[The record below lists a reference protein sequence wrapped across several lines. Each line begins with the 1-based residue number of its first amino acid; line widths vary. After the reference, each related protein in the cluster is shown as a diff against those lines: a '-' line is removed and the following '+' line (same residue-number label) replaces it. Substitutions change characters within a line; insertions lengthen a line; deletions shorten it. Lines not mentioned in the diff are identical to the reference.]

1 MRKEGGCP
9 KRQPLLITGITANE
23 LSGETLGTDIK
34 VFLFEMNTFSQMKIL
49 GISAYY
55 HDAAAALIVDGE
67 VRYAAQE
74 ERFSRIKNDASFPAE
89 AIQFC
94 LTESGYALEDL
105 DYIAFYDKPFLKF
118 ERLLETYYAFAPKGF
133 KSFAMAMPVWLKE
146 KLFTKQVIRKQLKKI
161 GGPHAQKISIVF
173 PEHHLSHAAS
183 AFYTSPFPKSAF
195 LTVDGVG
202 EWTTTSYGL
211 ASGDK
216 GIEVLGELH
225 FPDSLGL
232 FYSSF
237 TYFLGFKVN
246 SGEYKMMGLAPYS
259 NYNSKA
265 AQNFVGIIKEKLV
278 DIKADGSIKLNMD
291 YFEYPVG
298 LRMVNPKKWE
308 TLFGFKKRTT
318 NEPLTQMHADL
329 AFAAQK
335 VLEEIVLKLAHH
347 IKKETQADYLC
358 LAGGVALN
366 CVANSAMFN
375 ENIFKDIYVQP
386 AAGDA
391 GGAIGAALATAH
403 LKQDLNFT
411 GHKKAFNPYLG
422 PCYSNSEIERLLR
435 KQKCSHQHFKSTDE
449 LLQLT
454 AQHIADK
461 KVVGWFRG
469 RTEFGP
475 RALGNRSIFAEP
487 SDPEMQSKLNLK
499 IKFRESFR
507 PFAPAVCE
515 EDYEDYFEPGKHS
528 AYMLFTNPVKE
539 SLRKPLP
546 KNFDELSLEEKRRTP
561 KSDLPA
567 ITHVDCSARVQVV
580 KKEVNPTF
588 WGLLKA
594 FKKLTGNGVLINT
607 SFNVKDEPIV
617 NTPEDAYQCFI
628 NSGMDILVLEN
639 YVIEK

>member
-1 MRKEGGCP
+1 MR
-9 KRQPLLITGITANE
+9 
-23 LSGETLGTDIK
+23 
-34 VFLFEMNTFSQMKIL
+34 IL

-55 HDAAAALIVDGE
+55 HDSAAAIIVDGK
-67 VRYAAQE
+67 VLFAAQE
-74 ERFSRIKNDASFPAE
+74 ERFSRIKNDPSFPEE
-89 AIQFC
+89 AIKFC
-94 LTESGYALEDL
+94 LSESGFTLEDL

-118 ERLLETYYAFAPKGF
+118 ERLLETYYAFAPRGF
-133 KSFAMAMPVWLKE
+133 GSFAKAMPVWLKE

-161 GGPHAQKISIVF
+161 GGPHARKIRIVF

-183 AFYTSPFPKSAF
+183 AFYTSPFSKSAF

-211 ASGDK
+211 ASGTE
-216 GIEVLGELH
+216 GIKVLGELH
-225 FPDSLGL
+225 FPNSLGL
-232 FYSSF
+232 LYSSF
-237 TYFLGFKVN
+237 TFFLGFEVN

-259 NYNSKA
+259 NHQSEA
-265 AQNFVGIIKEKLV
+265 VQRFIDIIKKKLV
-278 DIKADGSIKLNMD
+278 DIKEDGSINLNQD

-308 TLFGFKKRTT
+308 KLFGFKKRT
-318 NEPLTQMHADL
+318 NDEPLTQTHADL

-335 VLEEIVLKLAHH
+335 VLEEILVKLTHH
-347 IKKETQADYLC
+347 IKKETQAAYLC

-366 CVANSAMFN
+366 CVANSVLFN

-403 LKQDLNFT
+403 LKEDLTFT
-411 GHKKAFNPYLG
+411 GLKKTFNPYLG
-422 PCYSNSEIERLLR
+422 PCASHQEIERVLR
-435 KQKCSHQHFKSTDE
+435 KHKCEYQYFESTEE
-449 LLQLT
+449 LLSTVANYL
-454 AQHIADK
+454 ADK
-461 KVVGWFRG
+461 KVVGWFWG

-475 RALGNRSIFAEP
+475 RALGNRSILADP
-487 SDPEMQSKLNLK
+487 TDPEMQSKLNLK

-515 EDYEDYFEPGKHS
+515 EDYDSYFEPGKRS

-539 SLRKPLP
+539 SRRKSLP
-546 KNFDELSLEEKRRTP
+546 KNFHELSLEEKRGNP
-561 KSDLPA
+561 KSELPA
-567 ITHVDCSARVQVV
+567 ITHIDYSARVQVM

-588 WGLLKA
+588 WSLLQT

-617 NTPEDAYQCFI
+617 NTPEDAYQCFM

-639 YVIEK
+639 YVIAK

>member
-1 MRKEGGCP
+1 M
-9 KRQPLLITGITANE
+9 
-23 LSGETLGTDIK
+23 K
-34 VFLFEMNTFSQMKIL
+34 VL

-55 HDAAAALIVDGE
+55 HDSAAALIVDGE

-74 ERFSRIKNDASFPAE
+74 ERFSRIKNDASFPEE
-89 AIQFC
+89 AITYC
-94 LTESGYALEDL
+94 LSESGFALEDL

-133 KSFAMAMPVWLKE
+133 RSFAMAMAIWLKE
-146 KLFTKQVIRKQLKKI
+146 KLFTKQIIRKSLKKI
-161 GGPHAQKISIVF
+161 GGSHARKIPIVF

-183 AFYTSPFPKSAF
+183 TFYTSPFAKSAF
-195 LTVDGVG
+195 LTIDGVG

-211 ASGDK
+211 ALGNK

-225 FPDSLGL
+225 FPDSIGL
-232 FYSSF
+232 LYSSF

-259 NYNSKA
+259 SHQSKKV
-265 AQNFVGIIKEKLV
+265 QGFIDIIKEKLV
-278 DIKADGSIKLNMD
+278 DIKEDGSIKLNKA

-308 TLFGFKKRTT
+308 SLFGFKKRGA
-318 NEPLTQMHADL
+318 NEPMTQIHADL

-335 VLEEIVLKLAHH
+335 VLEEIIVKLAHH
-347 IKKETQADYLC
+347 IKKETDADYLC

-366 CVANSAMFN
+366 CVANSVLYN
-375 ENIFKDIYVQP
+375 EGIFEDIYVQP

-391 GGAIGAALATAH
+391 GGAIGAALAAAY

-411 GHKKAFNPYLG
+411 GLKKPFNPYLG
-422 PCYSNSEIERLLR
+422 PCTSHQKIERLLR
-435 KQKCSHQHFKSTDE
+435 RHKCPYHYFESTEE
-449 LLQLT
+449 LLG
-454 AQHIADK
+454 AVADHLAEK

-475 RALGNRSIFAEP
+475 RALGNRSILADP
-487 SDPEMQSKLNLK
+487 SDPEMQSKLNMK

-515 EDYEDYFEPGKHS
+515 EDYDSYFEPGKQS
-528 AYMLFTNPVKE
+528 NYMLFTNPVKA
-539 SLRKPLP
+539 SIRKALP
-546 KNFDELSLEEKRRTP
+546 KNFHELSLEGKRKIP

-567 ITHVDCSARVQVV
+567 ITHVDYSARVQVV
-580 KKEVNPTF
+580 KQGVNPTF
-588 WGLLKA
+588 WGLLQT
-594 FKKLTGNGVLINT
+594 FKKLTGTGVLINT

-617 NTPEDAYQCFI
+617 NTPEDAYHCFM
-628 NSGMDILVLEN
+628 NSGMDVLVLEN
-639 YVIEK
+639 YVIVK

>member
-1 MRKEGGCP
+1 M
-9 KRQPLLITGITANE
+9 
-23 LSGETLGTDIK
+23 K
-34 VFLFEMNTFSQMKIL
+34 VL

-55 HDAAAALIVDGE
+55 HDSAAALIVDGE
-67 VRYAAQE
+67 VMYAAQE
-74 ERFSRIKNDASFPAE
+74 ERFSRIKNHASFPE
-89 AIQFC
+89 QAIIYC
-94 LTESGYALEDL
+94 LSESGYALDDL

-133 KSFAMAMPVWLKE
+133 RSFAKAMPIWLKE
-146 KLFTKQVIRKQLKKI
+146 KLLTKQIIRKSLKKI
-161 GGPHAQKISIVF
+161 GGAHALKIPIVF

-183 AFYTSPFPKSAF
+183 AFYTSPFAKSAF

-232 FYSSF
+232 LYSSF

-259 NYNSKA
+259 NLQSKKV
-265 AQNFVGIIKEKLV
+265 QGFIDIIKEKLV
-278 DIKADGSIKLNMD
+278 DIKGDGSIKLNKA

-308 TLFGFKKRTT
+308 ALFGFKKRDT
-318 NEPLTQMHADL
+318 NEPMTQIHADL

-335 VLEEIVLKLAHH
+335 VLEEIIVKLAHH
-347 IKKETQADYLC
+347 IKKETQAEYLC

-366 CVANSAMFN
+366 CVANSVLFN
-375 ENIFKDIYVQP
+375 EAIFKDIYVQP

-391 GGAIGAALATAH
+391 GGAIGAALAAAY

-411 GHKKAFNPYLG
+411 GLKKPFNPYLG
-422 PCYSNSEIERLLR
+422 PCASHQEIERVLR
-435 KQKCSHQHFKSTDE
+435 RHKCPYRYFESTEE
-449 LLQLT
+449 LMGTVAGHL
-454 AQHIADK
+454 AEK

-475 RALGNRSIFAEP
+475 RALGNRSILADP

-515 EDYEDYFEPGKHS
+515 EDHDIYFEPGKQS
-528 AYMLFTNPVKE
+528 AYMLFTNPVKA
-539 SLRKPLP
+539 SLRKSLP
-546 KNFDELSLEEKRRTP
+546 KNFNELTLEEKRKIP

-567 ITHVDCSARVQVV
+567 ITHVDYSARVQVA

-588 WGLLKA
+588 WGLLQT
-594 FKKLTGNGVLINT
+594 FKKLTGTGVLINT

-617 NTPEDAYQCFI
+617 NTPEDAYHCFM
-628 NSGMDILVLEN
+628 NSGMDVLVLEN
-639 YVIEK
+639 YVIVK

>member
-1 MRKEGGCP
+1 M
-9 KRQPLLITGITANE
+9 
-23 LSGETLGTDIK
+23 K
-34 VFLFEMNTFSQMKIL
+34 VL

-55 HDAAAALIVDGE
+55 HDSAAALIVDGE

-74 ERFSRIKNDASFPAE
+74 ERFSRIKNDASFPEE
-89 AIQFC
+89 AITYC
-94 LTESGYALEDL
+94 LSESGFALEDL

-133 KSFAMAMPVWLKE
+133 RSFAMAMAIWLKE
-146 KLFTKQVIRKQLKKI
+146 KLFTKQIIRKSLKKI
-161 GGPHAQKISIVF
+161 GGSHARKIPIVF

-183 AFYTSPFPKSAF
+183 TFYTSPFAKSAF
-195 LTVDGVG
+195 LTIDGVG

-211 ASGDK
+211 ALGNK

-225 FPDSLGL
+225 FPDSIGL
-232 FYSSF
+232 LYSSF

-259 NYNSKA
+259 SHQSKKV
-265 AQNFVGIIKEKLV
+265 QGFIDIIKEKLV
-278 DIKADGSIKLNMD
+278 DIKEDGSIKLNKA

-308 TLFGFKKRTT
+308 SLFGFKKRGA
-318 NEPLTQMHADL
+318 NEPMTQIHADL

-335 VLEEIVLKLAHH
+335 VLEEIIVKLAHH
-347 IKKETQADYLC
+347 IKKETDADYLC

-366 CVANSAMFN
+366 CVANSVLYN
-375 ENIFKDIYVQP
+375 EGIFEDIYVQP

-391 GGAIGAALATAH
+391 GGAIGAALAAAY

-411 GHKKAFNPYLG
+411 GLKKPFNPYLG
-422 PCYSNSEIERLLR
+422 PCTSHQKIERLLR
-435 KQKCSHQHFKSTDE
+435 RHKCPYHYFESTEE
-449 LLQLT
+449 LLG
-454 AQHIADK
+454 AVADHLAEK

-475 RALGNRSIFAEP
+475 RALGNRSILADP
-487 SDPEMQSKLNLK
+487 SDPEMQSKLNMK

-515 EDYEDYFEPGKHS
+515 EDYDSYFEPGKQS
-528 AYMLFTNPVKE
+528 NYMLFTNPVKA
-539 SLRKPLP
+539 SIRKALP
-546 KNFDELSLEEKRRTP
+546 KNFHELSLEGKRKIP

-567 ITHVDCSARVQVV
+567 ITHVDYSARVQVV
-580 KKEVNPTF
+580 KQGVNPTF
-588 WGLLKA
+588 WGLLQT
-594 FKKLTGNGVLINT
+594 FKKLTGTGVLINT

-617 NTPEDAYQCFI
+617 NTPEDAYHCFI
-628 NSGMDILVLEN
+628 NSGMDVLVLEN
-639 YVIEK
+639 YLIVK

>member
-1 MRKEGGCP
+1 M
-9 KRQPLLITGITANE
+9 
-23 LSGETLGTDIK
+23 K
-34 VFLFEMNTFSQMKIL
+34 VL

-55 HDAAAALIVDGE
+55 HDSAAALIVDGE

-74 ERFSRIKNDASFPAE
+74 ERFSRIKNDASFPEE
-89 AIQFC
+89 AITYC
-94 LTESGYALEDL
+94 LSESGFALEDL

-133 KSFAMAMPVWLKE
+133 RSFAMAMAIWLKE
-146 KLFTKQVIRKQLKKI
+146 KLFTKQIIRKSLKKI
-161 GGPHAQKISIVF
+161 GGSHARKIPIVF

-183 AFYTSPFPKSAF
+183 TFYTSPFAKSAF
-195 LTVDGVG
+195 LTIDGVG

-211 ASGDK
+211 ALGNK

-225 FPDSLGL
+225 FPDSIGL
-232 FYSSF
+232 LYSSF

-259 NYNSKA
+259 SHQSKKV
-265 AQNFVGIIKEKLV
+265 QGFIDIIKEKLV
-278 DIKADGSIKLNMD
+278 DIKEDGSIKLNKA

-308 TLFGFKKRTT
+308 SLFGFKKRGA
-318 NEPLTQMHADL
+318 NEPMTQIHADL

-335 VLEEIVLKLAHH
+335 VLEEIIVKLAHH
-347 IKKETQADYLC
+347 IKKETDADYLC

-366 CVANSAMFN
+366 CVANSVLYN
-375 ENIFKDIYVQP
+375 EGIFEDIYVQP

-391 GGAIGAALATAH
+391 GGAIGAALAAAY

-411 GHKKAFNPYLG
+411 GLKKPFNPYLG
-422 PCYSNSEIERLLR
+422 PCTSHQKIERLLR
-435 KQKCSHQHFKSTDE
+435 RHKCPYHYFESTEE
-449 LLQLT
+449 LLG
-454 AQHIADK
+454 AVADHLAEK

-469 RTEFGP
+469 RTEFGQ
-475 RALGNRSIFAEP
+475 RALGNRSILADP
-487 SDPEMQSKLNLK
+487 SDPEMQSKLNMK

-515 EDYEDYFEPGKHS
+515 EDYDSYFEPGKQS
-528 AYMLFTNPVKE
+528 NYMLFTNPVKA
-539 SLRKPLP
+539 SIRKALP
-546 KNFDELSLEEKRRTP
+546 KNFHELSLEGKRKIP

-567 ITHVDCSARVQVV
+567 ITHVDYSARVQVV
-580 KKEVNPTF
+580 KQGVNPTF
-588 WGLLKA
+588 WGLLQT
-594 FKKLTGNGVLINT
+594 FKKLTGTGVLINT

-617 NTPEDAYQCFI
+617 NTPEDAYHCFI
-628 NSGMDILVLEN
+628 NSGMDVLVLEN
-639 YVIEK
+639 YLIVK

>member
-1 MRKEGGCP
+1 M
-9 KRQPLLITGITANE
+9 
-23 LSGETLGTDIK
+23 K
-34 VFLFEMNTFSQMKIL
+34 VL

-55 HDAAAALIVDGE
+55 HDSAAALIVDGE

-74 ERFSRIKNDASFPAE
+74 ERFSRIKNDASFPEE
-89 AIQFC
+89 AITYC
-94 LTESGYALEDL
+94 LSESGFALEDL

-133 KSFAMAMPVWLKE
+133 RSFAMAMAIWLKE
-146 KLFTKQVIRKQLKKI
+146 KLFTKQIIRKSLKKI
-161 GGPHAQKISIVF
+161 GGSHARKIPIVF

-183 AFYTSPFPKSAF
+183 AFYTSPFAKSAF
-195 LTVDGVG
+195 LTIDGVG

-211 ASGDK
+211 ALGNK

-232 FYSSF
+232 LYSSF

-259 NYNSKA
+259 SHQSKKV
-265 AQNFVGIIKEKLV
+265 QGFIDIIKEKLV
-278 DIKADGSIKLNMD
+278 DIKEDGSIKLNKA

-308 TLFGFKKRTT
+308 SLFGFKKRGA
-318 NEPLTQMHADL
+318 NEPVTQIHADL

-335 VLEEIVLKLAHH
+335 VLEEIIVKLALH
-347 IKKETQADYLC
+347 IKKETDADYLC

-366 CVANSAMFN
+366 CVANSVLYN
-375 ENIFKDIYVQP
+375 EGIFEDIYVQP

-391 GGAIGAALATAH
+391 GGAIGAALAAAY

-411 GHKKAFNPYLG
+411 GLKKPFNPYLG
-422 PCYSNSEIERLLR
+422 PCTSHQKIERLLR
-435 KQKCSHQHFKSTDE
+435 RHKCPYHYFESTEE
-449 LLQLT
+449 LLGAVAGRL
-454 AQHIADK
+454 AEK

-475 RALGNRSIFAEP
+475 RALGNRSILADP
-487 SDPEMQSKLNLK
+487 SDPEMQSKLNMK

-515 EDYEDYFEPGKHS
+515 EDYDSYFEPGKQS
-528 AYMLFTNPVKE
+528 NYMLFTNPVKT
-539 SLRKPLP
+539 SIRKALP
-546 KNFDELSLEEKRRTP
+546 KNFHELSLEEKRKIP

-567 ITHVDCSARVQVV
+567 ITHVDYSARVQVV
-580 KKEVNPTF
+580 KQGVNPPF
-588 WGLLKA
+588 WGLLQT
-594 FKKLTGNGVLINT
+594 FKKLTGTGVLINT

-617 NTPEDAYQCFI
+617 NTPEDAYHCFI
-628 NSGMDILVLEN
+628 NSGMDVLVLEN
-639 YVIEK
+639 YLIVK

>member
-1 MRKEGGCP
+1 
-9 KRQPLLITGITANE
+9 
-23 LSGETLGTDIK
+23 
-34 VFLFEMNTFSQMKIL
+34 MKLL

-55 HDAAAALIVDGE
+55 HDSAAALIVDGE

-74 ERFSRIKNDASFPAE
+74 ERFSRIKNDASFPEE
-89 AIQFC
+89 AITYC
-94 LTESGYALEDL
+94 LSESGFALEDL

-133 KSFAMAMPVWLKE
+133 RSFAMAMAIWLKE
-146 KLFTKQVIRKQLKKI
+146 KLFTKQIIRKSLKKI
-161 GGPHAQKISIVF
+161 GGSHARKIPIVF

-183 AFYTSPFPKSAF
+183 AFYTSPFAKSAF
-195 LTVDGVG
+195 LTIDGVG

-211 ASGDK
+211 ALGNK

-225 FPDSLGL
+225 FPDSIGL
-232 FYSSF
+232 LYSSF

-259 NYNSKA
+259 NLQSEKV
-265 AQNFVGIIKEKLV
+265 QGFIDIIKEKLV
-278 DIKADGSIKLNMD
+278 DIKEDGSIKLNKA

-308 TLFGFKKRTT
+308 SLFGFKKRGA
-318 NEPLTQMHADL
+318 NEPVTQIHSDL

-335 VLEEIVLKLAHH
+335 VLEEIIVKLAHH
-347 IKKETQADYLC
+347 IKKETDADYLC

-366 CVANSAMFN
+366 CVANSVLYN
-375 ENIFKDIYVQP
+375 EGIFEDMYVQP

-391 GGAIGAALATAH
+391 GGAIGAAMAAVY

-411 GHKKAFNPYLG
+411 GLKKPFNPYLG
-422 PCYSNSEIERLLR
+422 PCTSHQKIERLLR
-435 KQKCSHQHFKSTDE
+435 RHKCPYHYFESTEE
-449 LLQLT
+449 LLGAVAGHL
-454 AQHIADK
+454 AEK

-475 RALGNRSIFAEP
+475 RALGNRSILADP
-487 SDPEMQSKLNLK
+487 SDPEMQSKLNMK

-507 PFAPAVCE
+507 PFAPTVCE
-515 EDYEDYFEPGKHS
+515 EDYDSYFEPGKQS
-528 AYMLFTNPVKE
+528 NYMLFTNPVKA
-539 SLRKPLP
+539 SIRKALP
-546 KNFDELSLEEKRRTP
+546 KNFHELSLEEKRKIP

-567 ITHVDCSARVQVV
+567 ITHVDYSARVQVV
-580 KKEVNPTF
+580 KQGVNPTF
-588 WGLLKA
+588 WGLLQT
-594 FKKLTGNGVLINT
+594 FKKLTGTGVLINT

-617 NTPEDAYQCFI
+617 NTPEDAYHCFI
-628 NSGMDILVLEN
+628 NSGMDVLVLEN
-639 YVIEK
+639 YLIVK